1 MTRVAALTLT
11 LNVAAFFVALFS
23 VGAGLHVLSPNGTAV
38 ASFATNR
45 FQFASN
51 AFDVTGPVYVVTTQE
66 MALETLSDAAA
77 GRIVVLLDPVTAHLQ
92 QWADLCERRSCLALI
107 RAGGVGFN
115 DGYSG
120 WAFWVHSRPFTSLPM
135 VDMNIFAGVAMLKVM
150 QAANT
155 TTIRIGSGPDLDA
168 VNPFAVNVAFDPFS
182 VAVQNTAFFIAALN
196 FLLALKRL
204 ASFVLDQNGKL
215 RAPPRWPAG
224 VIVAELYSSLGIS
237 AYASRFGSTAYL
249 PFTYLSSALV
259 GFAMH
264 DTLHAGMVLSR
275 THRIVLGVVQA
286 FVFLIVAADQLA
298 TVVATATL
306 KDFLNTSIFSVMYLC
321 MDLPMALG
329 FIKYG
334 LAVSKQLLKTRSLT
348 GAEQHRRQVFANRV
362 KLSGIVGL
370 VTLTSQLAF
379 ALWFSVS
386 GWAYMNLYA
395 LCSIFYAVQGILHLS
410 AFKPKP
416 SIVDK
421 YVGFSTVRTETKAS
435 KSERNPFAGTPS
447 SPQVVRMS
455 SLQPT
460 HQPATQTPAQADV
473 VEAGAVS
480 SAL

>member
-215 RAPPRWPAG
+215 RAPPRW
-224 VIVAELYSSLGIS
+224 
-237 AYASRFGSTAYL
+237 
-249 PFTYLSSALV
+249 
-259 GFAMH
+259 
-264 DTLHAGMVLSR
+264 
-275 THRIVLGVVQA
+275 
-286 FVFLIVAADQLA
+286 
-298 TVVATATL
+298 
-306 KDFLNTSIFSVMYLC
+306 
-321 MDLPMALG
+321 
-329 FIKYG
+329 
-334 LAVSKQLLKTRSLT
+334 
-348 GAEQHRRQVFANRV
+348 
-362 KLSGIVGL
+362 
-370 VTLTSQLAF
+370 
-379 ALWFSVS
+379 
-386 GWAYMNLYA
+386 
-395 LCSIFYAVQGILHLS
+395 
-410 AFKPKP
+410 
-416 SIVDK
+416 
-421 YVGFSTVRTETKAS
+421 
-435 KSERNPFAGTPS
+435 
-447 SPQVVRMS
+447 
-455 SLQPT
+455 
-460 HQPATQTPAQADV
+460 
-473 VEAGAVS
+473 
-480 SAL
+480 